1 MDMNGEYQIAA
12 PRQRVWEALNDPE
25 VLRQCIPGCEEIEK
39 LSDVEWTAKVT
50 AKVGPVKAKF
60 GGKVTLSDLDPP
72 NGYTITGEGTGGAA
86 GFAKGG
92 AAVKLIDQGGGTLL
106 AYTVKAQVGG
116 KLAQIGSR
124 LIDGASRK
132 LADEFFAC
140 FAAMLSAPAGV
151 EAVVSPPAPPP
162 VPAAAEAATFVPPAA
177 PPVTAPVATPA
188 PPSAAEQRRGRL
200 SPLIWVPALVVVIIL
215 ILIVF
220 AR

>member
-1 MDMNGEYQIAA
+1 MDMNGEYRIAA

-25 VLRQCIPGCEEIEK
+25 VLHRCIPGCEEIVK
-39 LSDVEWTAKVT
+39 QSDVEWTAKVT

-60 GGKVTLSDLDPP
+60 AGKVTLSDLDPP

-92 AAVKLIDQGGGTLL
+92 AAVKLTDQGAGTVLS
-106 AYTVKAQVGG
+106 YTVKAQVGG

-140 FAAMLSAPAGV
+140 FAAMLSAPAAG
-151 EAVVSPPAPPP
+151 EPATRVAAPA
-162 VPAAAEAATFVPPAA
+162 PAAAASDASDFIPPAA
-177 PPVTAPVATPA
+177 PPAATAPIVV
-188 PPSAAEQRRGRL
+188 PPPVETGRSRL
-200 SPLIWVPALVVVIIL
+200 PPLIWVSGLVIVIVVIL
-215 ILIVF
+215 LVF
-220 AR
+220 AH